1 MKNITFKSL
10 VIFCSAVLLSAL
22 LFSMV
27 SCAKKKPSEPI
38 VQKPVVSAEDEA
50 RKRTEEE
57 ARLKAEDEARA
68 KAKRRADEEARLKA
82 EEEVRLKAEEEAR
95 KKAEAKAA
103 EEDARL
109 REAEA
114 KRMLEEEAAKRREDE
129 ARRKFEEERLKAA
142 EAAKAEEDARKR
154 AEEETRLKA
163 EEETRARAAE
173 KAKAAAEAG
182 GKASH
187 EVVKGES
194 LWKIAKHKDV
204 YKNPFMWPLIYKA
217 NHDKINDPDMIY
229 PKQILSIP
237 REFSSGDKDKA
248 THHAKTRGE
257 WSLHDG
263 PEKYWESGYKKK

>member
-27 SCAKKKPSEPI
+27 SCAKKKPPEPV

-50 RKRTEEE
+50 RKKAEVEAIKKSEEE
-57 ARLKAEDEARA
+57 
-68 KAKRRADEEARLKA
+68 
-82 EEEVRLKAEEEAR
+82 
-95 KKAEAKAA
+95 
-103 EEDARL
+103 ARL

-154 AEEETRLKA
+154 AEEETR
-163 EEETRARAAE
+163 ARAAE
-173 KAKAAAEAG
+173 KAKVAAEAG

-187 EVVKGES
+187 EVVKGEC
-194 LWKIAKHKDV
+194 LWNIAKNKDV
-204 YKNPFMWPLIYKA
+204 YENPFMWPLIYKA

-229 PKQILSIP
+229 PKQVLSIP
-237 REFSSGDKDKA
+237 REFSSDDKDKA

>member
-27 SCAKKKPSEPI
+27 SCAKKKPPEPV

-50 RKRTEEE
+50 RKKAEVEAIKKSEEE
-57 ARLKAEDEARA
+57 
-68 KAKRRADEEARLKA
+68 
-82 EEEVRLKAEEEAR
+82 
-95 KKAEAKAA
+95 
-103 EEDARL
+103 ARL

-154 AEEETRLKA
+154 AEEETR
-163 EEETRARAAE
+163 ARAAE
-173 KAKAAAEAG
+173 KAKVAAEAG

-187 EVVKGES
+187 EVVKGEC
-194 LWKIAKHKDV
+194 LWNIAKNKDV
-204 YKNPFMWPLIYKA
+204 YENPFMWPLIYKA

-229 PKQILSIP
+229 PKQVLSIP
-237 REFSSGDKDKA
+237 REFSSDDKDKA
-248 THHAKTRGE
+248 THHAKHRGE

-263 PEKYWESGYKKK
+263 AEKYWETGYKKGS

>member
-1 MKNITFKSL
+1 MKNNTFKSL

-27 SCAKKKPSEPI
+27 SCAKKKPPEP
-38 VQKPVVSAEDEA
+38 VAQKPVVSAEDEA
-50 RKRTEEE
+50 RKKAEVEAIKKSEEE
-57 ARLKAEDEARA
+57 
-68 KAKRRADEEARLKA
+68 
-82 EEEVRLKAEEEAR
+82 
-95 KKAEAKAA
+95 
-103 EEDARL
+103 ARL

-173 KAKAAAEAG
+173 KAKVAAEAG

-187 EVVKGES
+187 EVVKGEC
-194 LWKIAKHKDV
+194 LWNIAKNKDV
-204 YKNPFMWPLIYKA
+204 YENPFMWPLIYKA

-229 PKQILSIP
+229 PKQVLSIP
-237 REFSSGDKDKA
+237 REFSSDDKDKA
-248 THHAKTRGE
+248 THHAKHRGE

-263 PEKYWESGYKKK
+263 AEKYWEAGYKKGS

>member
-1 MKNITFKSL
+1 MEMKNITFKSL

-27 SCAKKKPSEPI
+27 SCAKKKPPEPV

-50 RKRTEEE
+50 RKKAEVEAIKKSEEE
-57 ARLKAEDEARA
+57 
-68 KAKRRADEEARLKA
+68 
-82 EEEVRLKAEEEAR
+82 
-95 KKAEAKAA
+95 
-103 EEDARL
+103 ARL

-129 ARRKFEEERLKAA
+129 ARRKFEEERLKAE
-142 EAAKAEEDARKR
+142 EAAR
-154 AEEETRLKA
+154 A

-173 KAKAAAEAG
+173 KAKVAAEAV

-187 EVVKGES
+187 EVVKGPC
-194 LWKIAKHKDV
+194 LWNIAKNKDV
-204 YKNPFMWPLIYKA
+204 YENPFMWPLIYKA

-229 PKQILSIP
+229 PKQVLSIP
-237 REFSSGDKDKA
+237 REFSSDDKDKA
-248 THHAKTRGE
+248 THHAKHRGE

-263 PEKYWESGYKKK
+263 AEKYWETGYKKGS

>member
-50 RKRTEEE
+50 RKKAEVEAIKKSEEE
-57 ARLKAEDEARA
+57 
-68 KAKRRADEEARLKA
+68 
-82 EEEVRLKAEEEAR
+82 
-95 KKAEAKAA
+95 
-103 EEDARL
+103 ARL

-154 AEEETRLKA
+154 AEEETR
-163 EEETRARAAE
+163 ARAAE
-173 KAKAAAEAG
+173 KAKVAAEAG

-187 EVVKGES
+187 EVVKGEC
-194 LWKIAKHKDV
+194 LWNIAKNKDV
-204 YKNPFMWPLIYKA
+204 YENPFMWPLIYKA

-229 PKQILSIP
+229 PKQVLSIP
-237 REFSSGDKDKA
+237 REFSSDDKDKA
-248 THHAKTRGE
+248 THHAKHRGE

-263 PEKYWESGYKKK
+263 AEKYWEAGYKKGS

>member
-27 SCAKKKPSEPI
+27 SCAKKKPPEPV

-50 RKRTEEE
+50 RKKAEVEAIKKSEEE
-57 ARLKAEDEARA
+57 
-68 KAKRRADEEARLKA
+68 
-82 EEEVRLKAEEEAR
+82 
-95 KKAEAKAA
+95 
-103 EEDARL
+103 ARL

-142 EAAKAEEDARKR
+142 EAAKAAKAEEDARKR
-154 AEEETRLKA
+154 A

-173 KAKAAAEAG
+173 KAKVAAEAG

-187 EVVKGES
+187 EVVKGEC
-194 LWKIAKHKDV
+194 LWNIAKNKDV
-204 YKNPFMWPLIYKA
+204 YENPFMWPLIYKA

-229 PKQILSIP
+229 PKQVLSIP
-237 REFSSGDKDKA
+237 REFSSDDKDKA
-248 THHAKTRGE
+248 THHAKHRGE

-263 PEKYWESGYKKK
+263 AEKYWEAGYKKGS

>member
-27 SCAKKKPSEPI
+27 SCAKKKPPEPV

-50 RKRTEEE
+50 RKKAEVEAIKKSEEE
-57 ARLKAEDEARA
+57 
-68 KAKRRADEEARLKA
+68 
-82 EEEVRLKAEEEAR
+82 
-95 KKAEAKAA
+95 
-103 EEDARL
+103 ARL

-173 KAKAAAEAG
+173 KAKVAAEAG

-187 EVVKGES
+187 EVVKGEC
-194 LWKIAKHKDV
+194 LWNIAKNKDV
-204 YKNPFMWPLIYKA
+204 YENPFMWPLIYKA

-229 PKQILSIP
+229 PKQVLSIP
-237 REFSSGDKDKA
+237 REFSSDDKDKA
-248 THHAKTRGE
+248 THHAKHRGE

-263 PEKYWESGYKKK
+263 AEKYWEAGYKKGS

>member
-27 SCAKKKPSEPI
+27 SCTKKKPPEPV

-68 KAKRRADEEARLKA
+68 KAKEEAKRRADEEARLKA
-82 EEEVRLKAEEEAR
+82 EEEVRLKAE
-95 KKAEAKAA
+95 AKAA
-103 EEDARL
+103 EE
-109 REAEA
+109 
-114 KRMLEEEAAKRREDE
+114 AA
-129 ARRKFEEERLKAA
+129 
-142 EAAKAEEDARKR
+142 
-154 AEEETRLKA
+154 KA
-163 EEETRARAAE
+163 EEETRAKAKE
-173 KAKAAAEAG
+173 EAKAAEALER
-182 GKASH
+182 ASH

-204 YKNPFMWPLIYKA
+204 YENPFMWPIIYKA
-217 NHDKINDPDMIY
+217 NHDKINDPDLIY
-229 PKQILSIP
+229 PKQVFSIP
-237 REFSSGDKDKA
+237 RDFSSANKDKA
-248 THHAKTRGE
+248 VHHARTRGE

-263 PEKYWESGYKKK
+263 SEKYWESGYIKTK

>member
-27 SCAKKKPSEPI
+27 SCAKKKPPEPV

-68 KAKRRADEEARLKA
+68 KAKEEAKRRADEEARLKA
-82 EEEVRLKAEEEAR
+82 EEEVRLKAE
-95 KKAEAKAA
+95 AKAA
-103 EEDARL
+103 EE
-109 REAEA
+109 
-114 KRMLEEEAAKRREDE
+114 AA
-129 ARRKFEEERLKAA
+129 
-142 EAAKAEEDARKR
+142 
-154 AEEETRLKA
+154 KA
-163 EEETRARAAE
+163 EEETRAKAKE
-173 KAKAAAEAG
+173 EAKAAEALER
-182 GKASH
+182 ASH

-204 YKNPFMWPLIYKA
+204 YENPFMWPIIYKA
-217 NHDKINDPDMIY
+217 NHDKINDPDLIY
-229 PKQILSIP
+229 PKQVFSIP
-237 REFSSGDKDKA
+237 RDFSSANKDKA
-248 THHAKTRGE
+248 VHHARTRGE

-263 PEKYWESGYKKK
+263 SEKYWESGYIKTK

>member
-27 SCAKKKPSEPI
+27 SCAKKKPPEPV

-57 ARLKAEDEARA
+57 ARLKAEEEARA
-68 KAKRRADEEARLKA
+68 KAKEEAKRRADEEARLKT
-82 EEEVRLKAEEEAR
+82 EEEAR

-103 EEDARL
+103 EEVA
-109 REAEA
+109 
-114 KRMLEEEAAKRREDE
+114 
-129 ARRKFEEERLKAA
+129 
-142 EAAKAEEDARKR
+142 
-154 AEEETRLKA
+154 KA
-163 EEETRARAAE
+163 EEETRAKAKE
-173 KAKAAAEAG
+173 EAKAAEALE
-182 GKASH
+182 KASH

-204 YKNPFMWPLIYKA
+204 YENPFMWPLIYKA
-217 NHDKINDPDMIY
+217 NHDKINDPDLIY
-229 PKQILSIP
+229 PKQVFSIP
-237 REFSSGDKDKA
+237 QDFSSAEKDKA
-248 THHAKTRGE
+248 THHAKHRGE

-263 PEKYWESGYKKK
+263 PEKYWEPGYKKK

>member
-27 SCAKKKPSEPI
+27 SCAKKKPPEPV

-68 KAKRRADEEARLKA
+68 KAKEEAKRRADEEARLKA

-103 EEDARL
+103 EEVA
-109 REAEA
+109 
-114 KRMLEEEAAKRREDE
+114 
-129 ARRKFEEERLKAA
+129 
-142 EAAKAEEDARKR
+142 
-154 AEEETRLKA
+154 KA
-163 EEETRARAAE
+163 EEETRAKAKE
-173 KAKAAAEAG
+173 EAKAAEALE
-182 GKASH
+182 KASH

-204 YKNPFMWPLIYKA
+204 YENPFMWPLIYKA
-217 NHDKINDPDMIY
+217 NHDKINDPDLIY
-229 PKQILSIP
+229 PKQVFSIP
-237 REFSSGDKDKA
+237 QDFSSAEKDKA
-248 THHAKTRGE
+248 THHAKHRGE

-263 PEKYWESGYKKK
+263 PEKYWEPGYKKK

>member
-57 ARLKAEDEARA
+57 ARLKAEEEARA
-68 KAKRRADEEARLKA
+68 KAKE
-82 EEEVRLKAEEEAR
+82 
-95 KKAEAKAA
+95 EAKAA
-103 EEDARL
+103 EA
-109 REAEA
+109 
-114 KRMLEEEAAKRREDE
+114 LE
-129 ARRKFEEERLKAA
+129 
-142 EAAKAEEDARKR
+142 
-154 AEEETRLKA
+154 
-163 EEETRARAAE
+163 
-173 KAKAAAEAG
+173 
-182 GKASH
+182 KASH

-204 YKNPFMWPLIYKA
+204 YENPFMWPIIYKA
-217 NHDKINDPDMIY
+217 NHDKINDPDLIY
-229 PKQILSIP
+229 PKQVFSIP
-237 REFSSGDKDKA
+237 RDFSSANKDKA
-248 THHAKTRGE
+248 VHHARTRGE

-263 PEKYWESGYKKK
+263 SEKYWESGYIKTK

>member
-1 MKNITFKSL
+1 MEMKNITFKSL
-10 VIFCSAVLLSAL
+10 FIFCSAVLLSAL

-27 SCAKKKPSEPI
+27 SCAKKKPPEPV

-50 RKRTEEE
+50 RKKAEVEAIKKSEEE
-57 ARLKAEDEARA
+57 
-68 KAKRRADEEARLKA
+68 
-82 EEEVRLKAEEEAR
+82 
-95 KKAEAKAA
+95 
-103 EEDARL
+103 ARL

-154 AEEETRLKA
+154 AEEETR
-163 EEETRARAAE
+163 ARAAE
-173 KAKAAAEAG
+173 KAKVAAEAG

-187 EVVKGES
+187 EVVKGEC
-194 LWKIAKHKDV
+194 LWNIAKNKDV
-204 YKNPFMWPLIYKA
+204 YENPFMWPLIYKA

-229 PKQILSIP
+229 PKQVLSIP
-237 REFSSGDKDKA
+237 REFSSDDKDKA
-248 THHAKTRGE
+248 THHAKHRGE

-263 PEKYWESGYKKK
+263 AEKYWETGYKKGS

>member
-27 SCAKKKPSEPI
+27 SCAKKKPPEPV

-57 ARLKAEDEARA
+57 ARLKAEEEARA
-68 KAKRRADEEARLKA
+68 KAKEEAKRKA
-82 EEEVRLKAEEEAR
+82 EEEAKLKAEEEAR

-103 EEDARL
+103 EEV
-109 REAEA
+109 A
-114 KRMLEEEAAKRREDE
+114 K
-129 ARRKFEEERLKAA
+129 
-142 EAAKAEEDARKR
+142 
-154 AEEETRLKA
+154 T
-163 EEETRARAAE
+163 EEETRAKAKE
-173 KAKAAAEAG
+173 EAKAAEALE
-182 GKASH
+182 KASH

-204 YKNPFMWPLIYKA
+204 YENPFMWPIIYKA
-217 NHDKINDPDMIY
+217 NHDKINDPDLIY
-229 PKQILSIP
+229 PKQVFSIP
-237 REFSSGDKDKA
+237 QDFSSAEKDKA
-248 THHAKTRGE
+248 THHAKHRGE

-263 PEKYWESGYKKK
+263 PEKYWEPGYKKK

>member
-1 MKNITFKSL
+1 
-10 VIFCSAVLLSAL
+10 
-22 LFSMV
+22 
-27 SCAKKKPSEPI
+27 
-38 VQKPVVSAEDEA
+38 
-50 RKRTEEE
+50 
-57 ARLKAEDEARA
+57 
-68 KAKRRADEEARLKA
+68 LKA

-154 AEEETRLKA
+154 AEEETR
-163 EEETRARAAE
+163 ARAAE
-173 KAKAAAEAG
+173 KAKVAAEAG

-187 EVVKGES
+187 EVVKGEC
-194 LWKIAKHKDV
+194 LWNIAKNKDV
-204 YKNPFMWPLIYKA
+204 YENPFMWPLIYKA

-229 PKQILSIP
+229 PKQVLSIP
-237 REFSSGDKDKA
+237 REFSSDDKDKA
-248 THHAKTRGE
+248 THHAKHRGE

-263 PEKYWESGYKKK
+263 AEKYWEAGYKKGS